1 MEGGR
6 DHSLA
11 CITCEKAGRTA
22 EECGPKTLPGQPN
35 PPTPEPSRSSDV
47 HLVEKVASL
56 ESDMAKMKAFIS
68 SFIPQGGLGYFVSFR
83 QPDI

>member
-1 MEGGR
+1 
-6 DHSLA
+6 LA

>member
-22 EECGPKTLPGQPN
+22 EECGPKTLPGRPN
-35 PPTPEPSRSSDV
+35 SPKPEENKEPDL

-56 ESDMAKMKAFIS
+56 ESDMARLKALIS
-68 SFIPQGGLGYFVSFR
+68 TVMPQGVFGYISR
-83 QPDI
+83 LAALT